1 MIHSIAV
8 LELAQPIGSFYLG
21 KIDSAILIRITKTV
35 RRNAND
41 GIQRELSGKRAKEI
55 SKYCEDPDAACLF
68 LAQGNHMDCHH
79 ILTIL
84 SYTAPF
90 G

>member
-55 SKYCEDPDAACLF
+55 SKSIS
-68 LAQGNHMDCHH
+68 N
-79 ILTIL
+79 
-84 SYTAPF
+84 
-90 G
+90 